1 MNNNLAL
8 FNFLFSPVL
17 GIIDAFKNL
26 KSSQARKVL
35 FLFCLCFG
43 FCFSVGTQRTKG
55 SSDGIS
61 MRIEFEQNKNIS
73 DEQFGNYISE
83 YFKFDTGAQDIYIVT
98 ISYLVGKISDNYHFF
113 FLALAFV
120 FAFFQ
125 LKCLRYFVKE

>member
-1 MNNNLAL
+1 MLHSWAL

-43 FCFSVGTQRTKG
+43 FCFSVGTQRTEG

-83 YFKFDTGAQDIYIVT
+83 YFKFDTGAQDI
-98 ISYLVGKISDNYHFF
+98 
-113 FLALAFV
+113 
-120 FAFFQ
+120 
-125 LKCLRYFVKE
+125 